1 MVLSG
6 FRDSV
11 LQEKL
16 ESMGVKISSGV
27 SKNTNYLVVKDQ
39 ETINEGT
46 GKVQKAQENGVKIIT
61 KEQLIKLTK

>member
-6 FRDSV
+6 FRDND

-16 ESMGVKISSGV
+16 ESIGVKISSSV
-27 SKNTNYLVVKDQ
+27 SKNTDYLVVKDQ

-46 GKVQKAQENGVKIIT
+46 GKVQKAQEVSVKIIT
-61 KEQLIKLTK
+61 KEQLVKLLS

>member
-6 FRDSV
+6 FRDND

-16 ESMGVKISSGV
+16 ESIGVKISSSV
-27 SKNTNYLVVKDQ
+27 SKNTDYLVVKDQ

-46 GKVQKAQENGVKIIT
+46 GKVQKAQEASVKIIT
-61 KEQLIKLTK
+61 KEQLVKLLS